1 MIKIKFYSFKCN
13 IPYLNIFLNR
23 ILVDLDGDSGDFSGD
38 SGDSGGDSGDS
49 GDSAVIPVIPGN
61 RVTPLKWVIQ
71 IFVVRTVSYVAMG
84 ADILQ
89 ICSK

>member
-23 ILVDLDGDSGDFSGD
+23 ILVDLEGDSGDFSGD

-49 GDSAVIPVIPGN
+49 AVIPGN
-61 RVTPLKWVIQ
+61 RVTPEKVTLTPVKMDVGELLSFQVNLFVYEAACLK
-71 IFVVRTVSYVAMG
+71 
-84 ADILQ
+84 D
-89 ICSK
+89 

>member
-38 SGDSGGDSGDS
+38 SGGDSGDS

-61 RVTPLKWVIQ
+61 RVTPGVECQYTFSLVCTANEMRKM
-71 IFVVRTVSYVAMG
+71 YPK
-84 ADILQ
+84 L
-89 ICSK
+89 

>member
-38 SGDSGGDSGDS
+38 SGGDSGDS

-61 RVTPLKWVIQ
+61 RVTRHSACGDVGK
-71 IFVVRTVSYVAMG
+71 FVCLTDVAR
-84 ADILQ
+84 DV
-89 ICSK
+89 

>member
-49 GDSAVIPVIPGN
+49 AVIPVIPGN
-61 RVTPLKWVIQ
+61 RVTPQRPKNIEKSA
-71 IFVVRTVSYVAMG
+71 FVDLQKYVQEF
-84 ADILQ
+84 L
-89 ICSK
+89 